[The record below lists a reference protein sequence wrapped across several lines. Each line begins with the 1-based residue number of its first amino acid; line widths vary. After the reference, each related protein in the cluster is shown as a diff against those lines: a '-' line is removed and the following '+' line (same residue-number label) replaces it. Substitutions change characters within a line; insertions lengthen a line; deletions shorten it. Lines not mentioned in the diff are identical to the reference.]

1 MNQNDKDKEYD
12 LVKKACQELGEHF
25 DSVQIFV
32 SRHEQGIEDGTLD
45 ASWGVGN
52 FFSRYGQIKFWLLKQ
67 ESARGEDADEEAD

>member
-1 MNQNDKDKEYD
+1 MEDSNKEYQ

-25 DSVQIFV
+25 ETVQIFV

-52 FFSRYGQIKFWLLKQ
+52 FFARYGQIRFWLKQ
-67 ESARGEDADEEAD
+67 QEDSKEDYPPEG

>member
-1 MNQNDKDKEYD
+1 MNQRNKKEYD

-32 SRHEQGIEDGTLD
+32 SRHEQGIEEGTLD

-52 FFSRYGQIKFWLLKQ
+52 FFSRFGQIKFWLLKQ
-67 ESARGEDADEEAD
+67 EEAHGEDADLEN

>member
-1 MNQNDKDKEYD
+1 MGVEENGEYD

-25 DSVQIFV
+25 ETVQIFV

-52 FFSRYGQIKFWLLKQ
+52 FFTRYGQIKLWIKKQ
-67 ESARGEDADEEAD
+67 EDSDGEQL